1 MTNECIISEN
11 FVVPVSLSYMYVCI
25 HTYIYIYIYTY
36 THTDIADRNSKFS
49 FHIQDTL
56 IYKDIKAQHSTYD
69 CEVKAINTEENKSF
83 IHEKI

>member
-1 MTNECIISEN
+1 MHYYFI
-11 FVVPVSLSYMYVCI
+11 
-25 HTYIYIYIYTY
+25 Y
-36 THTDIADRNSKFS
+36 THTHIADRNSNLS

-56 IYKDIKAQHSTYD
+56 IYKDIKAQHSTHD